1 MPYRELILRVKAAK
15 AATGITYKEIEDKT
29 RKIGTPVSESSIK
42 RIFAEGSENKMT
54 RNDKTLMPIASVLLA
69 PEIIKDALQPKKETP
84 EESLDI
90 IAMKDDRIDVLKHQM
105 AAKETEYLEQL
116 DREEYYDRVYDQ
128 QEREESTEEQDLNL
142 NDFESGFEETPLF
155 ENNYEEIEEEILDEA
170 AGGIELPLDENVQE
184 ESNTPLKTL
193 LSSIERDELILLGL
207 ILLLISDSSQNNTEA
222 IMMLILLLIGG
233 K

>member
-105 AAKETEYLEQL
+105 AAKETEYLEKIA
-116 DREEYYDRVYDQ
+116 
-128 QEREESTEEQDLNL
+128 DLNRQL
-142 NDFESGFEETPLF
+142 EKK
-155 ENNYEEIEEEILDEA
+155 DEA
-170 AGGIELPLDENVQE
+170 QKAKDEDHKALVDVLNRQISMME
-184 ESNTPLKTL
+184 ASSKERIAYLKEKVAQREKVIKTRNIIL
-193 LSSIERDELILLGL
+193 GILLFFIVIAL
-207 ILLLISDSSQNNTEA
+207 VIDTVHHHFDWLSAEYSTVILGAVVVLGASLHLLT
-222 IMMLILLLIGG
+222 ILR
-233 K
+233 KK

>member
-29 RKIGTPVSESSIK
+29 KKIGTPVSESSIK

-105 AAKETEYLEQL
+105 AAKETEYLEKIA
-116 DREEYYDRVYDQ
+116 
-128 QEREESTEEQDLNL
+128 DLNRQL
-142 NDFESGFEETPLF
+142 ESK
-155 ENNYEEIEEEILDEA
+155 
-170 AGGIELPLDENVQE
+170 DENYREMIALLNRQIE
-184 ESNTPLKTL
+184 KSDEIMKDRIAYLKKEVAQREKVIKTRNIILGVFLFFIVVALGIDMVHHHFDWLSAEYSTVILGAVVVLGAILHL
-193 LSSIERDELILLGL
+193 LTILR
-207 ILLLISDSSQNNTEA
+207 
-222 IMMLILLLIGG
+222 
-233 K
+233 KK

>member
-54 RNDKTLMPIASVLLA
+54 RNDKTLMPVASVLLA

-105 AAKETEYLEQL
+105 AAKETEYLEKFL
-116 DREEYYDRVYDQ
+116 RGEEDFKDQ
-128 QEREESTEEQDLNL
+128 RNMPVPMINPIKGNFPYGNNL
-142 NDFESGFEETPLF
+142 SNLGRNNNL
-155 ENNYEEIEEEILDEA
+155 ENAAINRLQSKSANANVDYIKKSSINACRGSILD
-170 AGGIELPLDENVQE
+170 G
-184 ESNTPLKTL
+184 
-193 LSSIERDELILLGL
+193 
-207 ILLLISDSSQNNTEA
+207 
-222 IMMLILLLIGG
+222 
-233 K
+233 